1 MKASTI
7 TSVDFFNDL
16 TSPYARKR
24 FFWGFIAI
32 VLLCVLAI
40 YLVHSLLSTGAVQH
54 VAETVAIHILA
65 DSVIILAFYVLYM
78 HLIGPNEGLAE
89 IAVTRPQ
96 DIQERMRAL
105 PANARHYMFWG
116 RSGSYFRSNPL
127 LELDKAARENKRITD
142 IEVVLPDP
150 TDDRLIK
157 SYREILVS
165 LGESPDE
172 NPLLAHILATSIACA
187 IINANNKYLRIRLF
201 YSRFLPA
208 FRVDLSDNG
217 AILTQDDPA
226 KSALFFDP
234 QSEFFEMLRTTVR
247 NEISVSRE
255 AQWSDD
261 LFSGRKLDEKCCDK
275 DTLNAFGITV
285 TNVDDLQQRVADLIT
300 QRRHRYK

>member
-1 MKASTI
+1 VSETI
-7 TSVDFFNDL
+7 
-16 TSPYARKR
+16 
-24 FFWGFIAI
+24 
-32 VLLCVLAI
+32 
-40 YLVHSLLSTGAVQH
+40 
-54 VAETVAIHILA
+54 AIHILA

-78 HLIGPNEGLAE
+78 HFIGPNEGLSE
-89 IAVTRPQ
+89 ITVTRPQ
-96 DIQERMRAL
+96 DIQTRITAL
-105 PANARHYMFWG
+105 PVNTRQYMFWG

-127 LELDKAARENKRITD
+127 IQLDKAAREHKRITD

-165 LGESPDE
+165 LGESPDD
-172 NPLLAHILATSIACA
+172 NALLAHVLATSIACA
-187 IINANNKYLRIRLF
+187 TLNANNKYLRIRLF

-234 QSEFFEMLRTTVR
+234 GSEFFEMLRTTVR

-255 AQWSDD
+255 AQWKDE
-261 LFSGRKLDEKCCDK
+261 LFSGRQLDEQSCDK

-285 TNVDDLQQRVADLIT
+285 TNVDELQQRVAKLIT
-300 QRRHRYK
+300 ERRHRYR